1 MMKPPIVADAID
13 AAIELAVVPSFSRV
27 GPAVRRRL
35 FRWEAPGEDAL
46 TGRTAVVT
54 GPTSGIGRAAARGLA
69 VAGARVVL
77 VGRDSDRLEQ
87 VRSELISSTGAD
99 RYRAVV
105 ADMSSLASVREAA
118 DEIARSEARVDVL
131 IDNAGAIYP
140 NRETSADGIEKTL
153 AILVCGPFA
162 LTAAL
167 LPRLRESRGRV
178 ISVTSGG
185 MYTQRVRFDDIQFNR
200 RAYNG
205 TLAYAQAKRIQVAL
219 VREWARRNPDAG
231 VAFNAMHPGWADTP
245 GLAESLPRFSRLMRP
260 LLRSVDEG
268 ADTIV
273 WLATTAEVTPPGGR
287 LYLDRRVRPFDRI
300 PQTRLTLAE
309 RIRLWDMIS
318 ALTDK

>member
-1 MMKPPIVADAID
+1 VA
-13 AAIELAVVPSFSRV
+13 V
-27 GPAVRRRL
+27 
-35 FRWEAPGEDAL
+35 
-46 TGRTAVVT
+46 
-54 GPTSGIGRAAARGLA
+54 
-69 VAGARVVL
+69 
-77 VGRDSDRLEQ
+77 
-87 VRSELISSTGAD
+87 
-99 RYRAVV
+99 
-105 ADMSSLASVREAA
+105 
-118 DEIARSEARVDVL
+118 
-131 IDNAGAIYP
+131 
-140 NRETSADGIEKTL
+140 
-153 AILVCGPFA
+153 
-162 LTAAL
+162 
-167 LPRLRESRGRV
+167 
-178 ISVTSGG
+178 
-185 MYTQRVRFDDIQFNR
+185 
-200 RAYNG
+200 
-205 TLAYAQAKRIQVAL
+205 